1 MKKIILII
9 TILLYSCLSK
19 NDTNL
24 SLNNLFQD
32 NMVIQHESVVPVWGN
47 SKSNTE
53 VKLMSSWGES
63 ITTTSY

>member
-1 MKKIILII
+1 MKKFYLII
-9 TILLYSCLSK
+9 TVLLYSCLSK

-53 VKLMSSWGES
+53 VKLM
-63 ITTTSY
+63 